1 MLHRR
6 RTLGGEPL
14 PHVLTKQAVQQAK
27 DDMAKHAVRVAV
39 RNTVKVVAVSRPPS
53 KAHQAPGNPA
63 VAVQGQGRPELLS
76 GVAWDDGRKVWLIN
90 PVPVVTGR

>member
-1 MLHRR
+1 MLSR
-6 RTLGGEPL
+6 
-14 PHVLTKQAVQQAK
+14 VLTKQAVQQAK

-39 RNTVKVVAVSRPPS
+39 RNTVKVVAVSRAPS
-53 KAHQAPGNPA
+53 KAPQASGNPA
-63 VAVQGQGRPELLS
+63 VAVQGPGRGRPELLS